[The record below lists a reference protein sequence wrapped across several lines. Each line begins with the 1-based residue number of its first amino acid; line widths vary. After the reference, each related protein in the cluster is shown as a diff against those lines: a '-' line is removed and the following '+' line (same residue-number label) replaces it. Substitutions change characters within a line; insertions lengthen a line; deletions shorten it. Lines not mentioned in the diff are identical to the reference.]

1 MEEITAG
8 SVAYILVVFGVLF
21 AVRYLLAM
29 RRIFQEAGKPAGFGA
44 ADYLKAPA
52 AEAYGSEM
60 EPSRRYAA
68 RQYYQAAIFL
78 GTGAILLVW
87 LLATGASVGMGA

>member
-29 RRIFQEAGKPAGFGA
+29 RRIFQEVGRPAGFVAADYFKPPKPEGFGA
-44 ADYLKAPA
+44 A
-52 AEAYGSEM
+52 M

-78 GTGAILLVW
+78 GTGVVLLIW
-87 LLATGASVGMGA
+87 LLATGAPVGMG